1 MKSIKRKSEVLLL
14 LIVLLIV
21 AIKFYNAQPD
31 KNAVNIDISGDL
43 RVHFIDVGQA
53 DSTLIELP
61 DGKNML
67 IDAGNNDDGNFVVDY
82 IENLGISKLDF
93 VVGTHPHEDHIGGL
107 DDVINA
113 FDVGSVYMPKVQ
125 TNTKTFHDVL
135 QAVKNN
141 GLSVKTAKA
150 GVVLAQNED
159 YSLYMLAPVSA
170 EYEEINN
177 YSAVIRLEYKDTA
190 FLFTGDAEEVSE
202 SEILENVQADVLKV
216 GHHGSSSSTTPEFL
230 LRVNPVYAYIPCGKD
245 NSYGHPH
252 RETLKHLNESGV
264 EIYRADTDGTV
275 IFVSDGNR
283 IGVVK

>member
-1 MKSIKRKSEVLLL
+1 MKRIKSKSKFLFL
-14 LIVLLIV
+14 LIVLIIG
-21 AIKFYNAQPD
+21 AIKFYNLQPE
-31 KNAVNIDISGDL
+31 KNTLNIDINGDL

-67 IDAGNNDDGNFVVDY
+67 IDAGNNDDGYMVADY

-107 DDVINA
+107 DDIINS

-125 TNTKTFHDVL
+125 TNTKTFRDVL
-135 QAVKNN
+135 QAVKNQ
-141 GLSVKTAKA
+141 GLTVKTAKA
-150 GVVLAQNED
+150 GVMLARNED
-159 YSLYMLAPVSA
+159 YGLYMLAPVRA
-170 EYEEINN
+170 EYEEMNN

-216 GHHGSSSSTTPEFL
+216 GHHGSSSSTSPDFFY
-230 LRVNPVYAYIPCGKD
+230 RVKPSYAYIPCGEG

-252 RETLKHLNESGV
+252 RETLNLLNASGV

-275 IFVSDGNR
+275 IFISDGER